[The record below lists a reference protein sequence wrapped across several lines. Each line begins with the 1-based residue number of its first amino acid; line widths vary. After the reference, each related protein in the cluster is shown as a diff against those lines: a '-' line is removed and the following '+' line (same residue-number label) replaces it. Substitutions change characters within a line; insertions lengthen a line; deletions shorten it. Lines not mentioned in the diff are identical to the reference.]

1 MKTNKNKIWKTGVIA
16 GMLAALVLAFSACG
30 SEPEDSSTAE
40 VKTTTTTTVTT
51 KATTTV
57 ETTTTTAKTTTET
70 TVETTTTTAKTTTE
84 TSEITTTAETTAA
97 ETKREP
103 EKNTAAA
110 EPMVEK
116 PRATTAKPAQPTPTK
131 KTTAAPK
138 GHYETIHH
146 EAVTQQVWVEDSP
159 AGEKKIFQCRCGLRL
174 NSFDEYVAHDGAALD
189 KGDDTHYSY
198 EFWYEET
205 PAQGHYETQIVK
217 AAYDEQVWVQD

>member
-40 VKTTTTTTVTT
+40 VKTTTTITVTT
-51 KATTTV
+51 EATT
-57 ETTTTTAKTTTET
+57 T

-84 TSEITTTAETTAA
+84 TSEITTTAETTAATAA

-116 PRATTAKPAQPTPTK
+116 PRATTAKPAQPTPAK
-131 KTTAAPK
+131 KTTAAAPK

-159 AGEKKIFQCRCGLRL
+159 AGEKEVIECRCGLRL
-174 NSFDEYVAHDGAALD
+174 KSFDDWCSHDKTLSMN
-189 KGDDTHYSY
+189 GDDNHYSY
-198 EFWYEET
+198 RVYYEDT
-205 PAQGHYETQIVK
+205 PAQGHYETQVIQ

>member
-40 VKTTTTTTVTT
+40 VKTTTTITVTT
-51 KATTTV
+51 EATT
-57 ETTTTTAKTTTET
+57 T

-84 TSEITTTAETTAA
+84 TSEITTTAETTAATAA

-131 KTTAAPK
+131 KTTAAAPK

-159 AGEKKIFQCRCGLRL
+159 AGEKTIFQCRCGLRL
-174 NSFDEYVAHDGAALD
+174 NSFDEYVAHSSTLLD
-189 KGDDTHYSY
+189 NYNEHCTY
-198 EFWYEET
+198 EFWYEEV
-205 PAQGHYETQIVK
+205 PAQGHYETQVIQ

>member
-30 SEPEDSSTAE
+30 SEPEESSTAE
-40 VKTTTTTTVTT
+40 AKATTTTTVTT
-51 KATTTV
+51 EATTTTS
-57 ETTTTTAKTTTET
+57 ETTTTTE
-70 TVETTTTTAKTTTE
+70 KTTTE
-84 TSEITTTAETTAA
+84 TSESTTAETTTTAA
-97 ETKREP
+97 TAEAKKEP

-174 NSFDEYVAHDGAALD
+174 NSYNEYVAHSDALL
-189 KGDDTHYSY
+189 DDYNEHCTY
-198 EFWYEET
+198 EFWYEDT

>member
-70 TVETTTTTAKTTTE
+70 
-84 TSEITTTAETTAA
+84 SEITTTAETTAATAA

-174 NSFDEYVAHDGAALD
+174 NSYNEYVAHSDALL
-189 KGDDTHYSY
+189 DDYNEHCTY
-198 EFWYEET
+198 EFWYEDT

>member
-16 GMLAALVLAFSACG
+16 GMLAMLVLAFSACG
-30 SEPEDSSTAE
+30 SEPEDSNTAE
-40 VKTTTTTTVTT
+40 VKTTTTITV
-51 KATTTV
+51 
-57 ETTTTTAKTTTET
+57 
-70 TVETTTTTAKTTTE
+70 TAKTTTE
-84 TSEITTTAETTAA
+84 TSEITTTAETTAATAA

-174 NSFDEYVAHDGAALD
+174 NSYNEYVAHSDALL
-189 KGDDTHYSY
+189 DDYNEHCTY
-198 EFWYEET
+198 EFWYEDT

>member
-1 MKTNKNKIWKTGVIA
+1 MKNNKRKVWKTGVIA
-16 GMLAALVLAFSACG
+16 GMLAMLVLAFSACG
-30 SEPEDSSTAE
+30 SEPEESSTAE
-40 VKTTTTTTVTT
+40 AKATTTTTVTT
-51 KATTTV
+51 EATTTTT
-57 ETTTTTAKTTTET
+57 ETTTTTK
-70 TVETTTTTAKTTTE
+70 KTTTE
-84 TSEITTTAETTAA
+84 TSESTTAEATTTAATA

-174 NSFDEYVAHDGAALD
+174 NSYNEYVAHSDALL
-189 KGDDTHYSY
+189 DDYNEHCTY
-198 EFWYEET
+198 EFWYEDT
-205 PAQGHYETQIVK
+205 PAQGHYETQVIQ

>member
-1 MKTNKNKIWKTGVIA
+1 MKTNKNNIWKTGVIA

-51 KATTTV
+51 EAATTTV
-57 ETTTTTAKTTTET
+57 ETTATTVKTTT
-70 TVETTTTTAKTTTE
+70 K

-97 ETKREP
+97 TATETKREP

-116 PRATTAKPAQPTPTK
+116 PRATTAKPAKPTPTK
-131 KTTAAPK
+131 KTTAAAPK

-159 AGEKKIFQCRCGLRL
+159 AGEKTIFQCRCGAKF
-174 NSFDEYVAHDGAALD
+174 NSYNEYVAHDDAALE
-189 KGDDTHYSY
+189 KGDDTHYRY
-198 EFWYEET
+198 EFWYEEV
-205 PAQGHYETQIVK
+205 PAQGHYETQVIQ

>member
-40 VKTTTTTTVTT
+40 VKTTTTITVTT
-51 KATTTV
+51 EATT
-57 ETTTTTAKTTTET
+57 T

-84 TSEITTTAETTAA
+84 TSEITTTAETTAATAA

-131 KTTAAPK
+131 KTTAAAPK

-174 NSFDEYVAHDGAALD
+174 NSYNEYVAHSDALL
-189 KGDDTHYSY
+189 DDYNEHCTY
-198 EFWYEET
+198 EFWYEDT

>member
-16 GMLAALVLAFSACG
+16 GMLAMLVLAFSACG

-51 KATTTV
+51 EATT
-57 ETTTTTAKTTTET
+57 T

-84 TSEITTTAETTAA
+84 TSEITTTAETTAATAA

-131 KTTAAPK
+131 KTTAATK

-174 NSFDEYVAHDGAALD
+174 NSYNEYVAHSDALL
-189 KGDDTHYSY
+189 DDYNEHCTY
-198 EFWYEET
+198 EFWYEDT

>member
-16 GMLAALVLAFSACG
+16 GMLAMLVLAFSACG

-40 VKTTTTTTVTT
+40 AKATTTTTVTT
-51 KATTTV
+51 EATTTTT
-57 ETTTTTAKTTTET
+57 ETTTTTK
-70 TVETTTTTAKTTTE
+70 KTTTE
-84 TSEITTTAETTAA
+84 TSESTTAEATTTAATS

-174 NSFDEYVAHDGAALD
+174 NSYNEYVAHSDALL
-189 KGDDTHYSY
+189 DDYNEHCTY
-198 EFWYEET
+198 EFWYEDT

>member
-40 VKTTTTTTVTT
+40 VKTTTTITVTT
-51 KATTTV
+51 EATT
-57 ETTTTTAKTTTET
+57 T

-97 ETKREP
+97 TAAETKREP
-103 EKNTAAA
+103 DKNTAAA

>member
-16 GMLAALVLAFSACG
+16 GMLAMLVLAFSACG

-51 KATTTV
+51 EATT
-57 ETTTTTAKTTTET
+57 T

-84 TSEITTTAETTAA
+84 TSEITTTAETTAATAA

-174 NSFDEYVAHDGAALD
+174 NSYNEYVAHSDALL
-189 KGDDTHYSY
+189 DDYNEHCTY
-198 EFWYEET
+198 EFWYEDT

>member
-30 SEPEDSSTAE
+30 STAEDSSTAE

-51 KATTTV
+51 
-57 ETTTTTAKTTTET
+57 ETTTT

-84 TSEITTTAETTAA
+84 TSEITTTAETTAATAA

-174 NSFDEYVAHDGAALD
+174 NSFDEYVAHSSALLD
-189 KGDDTHYSY
+189 NYNEHCTY
-198 EFWYEET
+198 EFWYEDT

>member
-40 VKTTTTTTVTT
+40 VKTTTTITVTT
-51 KATTTV
+51 EATT
-57 ETTTTTAKTTTET
+57 T

-84 TSEITTTAETTAA
+84 TSEITTTAETTAATAA

-159 AGEKKIFQCRCGLRL
+159 AGEKEIFQCRCGLRL
-174 NSFDEYVAHDGAALD
+174 NSFDEYVAHSGALLD
-189 KGDDTHYSY
+189 DYNEHCTY
-198 EFWYEET
+198 EFWYEDT

>member
-16 GMLAALVLAFSACG
+16 GMLTALVLAFSACG

-40 VKTTTTTTVTT
+40 AKATTTTTVTT
-51 KATTTV
+51 EATT
-57 ETTTTTAKTTTET
+57 TTTET
-70 TVETTTTTAKTTTE
+70 TTITKKTTTE
-84 TSEITTTAETTAA
+84 TSESTTAEATTTAATA

>member
-16 GMLAALVLAFSACG
+16 GMLAMLVLAFSACG

-40 VKTTTTTTVTT
+40 VKTTTTITVTT
-51 KATTTV
+51 EATT
-57 ETTTTTAKTTTET
+57 T

-97 ETKREP
+97 TAAETKREP
-103 EKNTAAA
+103 EKNPAAA

-174 NSFDEYVAHDGAALD
+174 NSFDEYVAHSDALL
-189 KGDDTHYSY
+189 DDYNEHCTY
-198 EFWYEET
+198 EFWYEDT

>member
-51 KATTTV
+51 KAT
-57 ETTTTTAKTTTET
+57 T

-174 NSFDEYVAHDGAALD
+174 NSFDEYVAHDNAALD

>member
-40 VKTTTTTTVTT
+40 VKTTTTITVTT
-51 KATTTV
+51 EATT
-57 ETTTTTAKTTTET
+57 T

-84 TSEITTTAETTAA
+84 TSEITTTAETTAATAA

-159 AGEKKIFQCRCGLRL
+159 AGEKKIFQCRCGAKF
-174 NSFDEYVAHDGAALD
+174 NSYNEYVAHDDAALE
-189 KGDDTHYSY
+189 KGDDTHYRY
-198 EFWYEET
+198 EFWYEEV
-205 PAQGHYETQIVK
+205 PAQGHYETQVIQ

>member
-40 VKTTTTTTVTT
+40 AKATTTTTVTT
-51 KATTTV
+51 EATTTTT
-57 ETTTTTAKTTTET
+57 ETTTTTK
-70 TVETTTTTAKTTTE
+70 KTTTE
-84 TSEITTTAETTAA
+84 TSESTTAEATTTAATAEA
-97 ETKREP
+97 KKEP

-159 AGEKKIFQCRCGLRL
+159 AGEKTIFQCRCGAKF
-174 NSFDEYVAHDGAALD
+174 NSYNEYVAHDDAALE
-189 KGDDTHYSY
+189 KGDDTHYRY
-198 EFWYEET
+198 EFWYEEV
-205 PAQGHYETQIVK
+205 PAQGHYETQVIQ

>member
-1 MKTNKNKIWKTGVIA
+1 MKNNKRKVWKTGVIA
-16 GMLAALVLAFSACG
+16 GMLAMLVLAFSACG

-40 VKTTTTTTVTT
+40 AKATTTTTVTT
-51 KATTTV
+51 EATTTTT
-57 ETTTTTAKTTTET
+57 ETTTTTK
-70 TVETTTTTAKTTTE
+70 KTTTE
-84 TSEITTTAETTAA
+84 TSEITTTAETTAATAA

-174 NSFDEYVAHDGAALD
+174 NSYNEYVAHSDALL
-189 KGDDTHYSY
+189 DDYNEHCTY
-198 EFWYEET
+198 EFWYEDT

>member
-51 KATTTV
+51 KAT
-57 ETTTTTAKTTTET
+57 T

-174 NSFDEYVAHDGAALD
+174 NSYNEYVAHDGAALD

>member
-1 MKTNKNKIWKTGVIA
+1 MKNNKRKVWKTGVIA
-16 GMLAALVLAFSACG
+16 GMLAMLVLAFSACG

-40 VKTTTTTTVTT
+40 AKATTTTTVTT
-51 KATTTV
+51 EATTTTT
-57 ETTTTTAKTTTET
+57 ETTTTTK
-70 TVETTTTTAKTTTE
+70 KTTTE
-84 TSEITTTAETTAA
+84 TSESTTAEATTTAATA

-174 NSFDEYVAHDGAALD
+174 NSYNEYVAHSDALL
-189 KGDDTHYSY
+189 DDYNEHCTY
-198 EFWYEET
+198 EFWYEDT
-205 PAQGHYETQIVK
+205 PAQGHYETQVIQ

>member
-16 GMLAALVLAFSACG
+16 GMLAMLVLAFSACG
-30 SEPEDSSTAE
+30 SEPEESSTAE
-40 VKTTTTTTVTT
+40 AKATTTTTVTT
-51 KATTTV
+51 EATTTTT
-57 ETTTTTAKTTTET
+57 ETTTTTK
-70 TVETTTTTAKTTTE
+70 KTTTE
-84 TSEITTTAETTAA
+84 TSESTTAEATTTAATAEA
-97 ETKREP
+97 KKEP
-103 EKNTAAA
+103 EKGTAVA
-110 EPMVEK
+110 EPVVDK
-116 PRATTAKPAQPTPTK
+116 PKATTAKPASPTPVQ
-131 KTTAAPK
+131 KTTAAAPK

-159 AGEKKIFQCRCGLRL
+159 AGEKTIFQCRCGLRL

>member
-40 VKTTTTTTVTT
+40 VKTTTTITVTT
-51 KATTTV
+51 EATT
-57 ETTTTTAKTTTET
+57 T

-84 TSEITTTAETTAA
+84 TSEITTTAETTAATAA

-131 KTTAAPK
+131 KTTAAAPK

-159 AGEKKIFQCRCGLRL
+159 AGEKTIFQCRCGLRL
-174 NSFDEYVAHDGAALD
+174 NSFDEYVAHSSALLD
-189 KGDDTHYSY
+189 NYNEHCTY
-198 EFWYEET
+198 EFWYEDT

>member
-30 SEPEDSSTAE
+30 SEPEESSTAE
-40 VKTTTTTTVTT
+40 AKATTTTTVTT
-51 KATTTV
+51 EATTTTT
-57 ETTTTTAKTTTET
+57 ETTTTTK
-70 TVETTTTTAKTTTE
+70 KTTTE
-84 TSEITTTAETTAA
+84 TSESTTAEATTTAATAEA
-97 ETKREP
+97 KKEP
-103 EKNTAAA
+103 EKGTAVA
-110 EPMVEK
+110 EPVVDK
-116 PRATTAKPAQPTPTK
+116 PKATTAKPASPTPVK
-131 KTTAAPK
+131 KTTAAAPK

-159 AGEKKIFQCRCGLRL
+159 AGEKTIFQCRCGLRL

>member
-16 GMLAALVLAFSACG
+16 GMLAMLVLAFSACG

-40 VKTTTTTTVTT
+40 VKTTTTITVTT
-51 KATTTV
+51 EATTTTV
-57 ETTTTTAKTTTET
+57 ETTTTTAKTTT
-70 TVETTTTTAKTTTE
+70 
-84 TSEITTTAETTAA
+84 AETTAATTA

-116 PRATTAKPAQPTPTK
+116 PRATTAKPASPTPAK
-131 KTTAAPK
+131 KTTAAAPK

-174 NSFDEYVAHDGAALD
+174 NSFDEYVAHNGAALD

>member
-16 GMLAALVLAFSACG
+16 GMLAMLVLAFSACG
-30 SEPEDSSTAE
+30 SEPEDSNTAE
-40 VKTTTTTTVTT
+40 VKTTTTITVTT
-51 KATTTV
+51 EATT
-57 ETTTTTAKTTTET
+57 T

-84 TSEITTTAETTAA
+84 TSEITTTAETTAATAA

-174 NSFDEYVAHDGAALD
+174 NSYNEYVAHIDALL
-189 KGDDTHYSY
+189 DDYNEHCTY
-198 EFWYEET
+198 EFWYEDT

>member
-1 MKTNKNKIWKTGVIA
+1 MKNNKRKVWKTGMIA
-16 GMLAALVLAFSACG
+16 GMLTMLVLAFSACG
-30 SEPEDSSTAE
+30 SEPEESSTAE
-40 VKTTTTTTVTT
+40 AKATTTTTVTT
-51 KATTTV
+51 EA
-57 ETTTTTAKTTTET
+57 TTTTTK
-70 TVETTTTTAKTTTE
+70 TTTTTEKTTTE
-84 TSEITTTAETTAA
+84 TSESTTAETATTAA
-97 ETKREP
+97 TAEAKKEP
-103 EKNTAAA
+103 EKGTAVA
-110 EPMVEK
+110 EPVVDK
-116 PRATTAKPAQPTPTK
+116 PKATTAKPASPTPAK
-131 KTTAAPK
+131 KTTAAAPK

>member
-16 GMLAALVLAFSACG
+16 GMLAMLVLAFSACG

-40 VKTTTTTTVTT
+40 VKTTTTITVTT
-51 KATTTV
+51 EATT
-57 ETTTTTAKTTTET
+57 T

-84 TSEITTTAETTAA
+84 TSEITTTAETTAATAA

-116 PRATTAKPAQPTPTK
+116 PRATTAKPAQPTPV

-138 GHYETIHH
+138 GHYETVHH
-146 EAVTQQVWVEDSP
+146 EAVTEQVWVEDSP

-174 NSFDEYVAHDGAALD
+174 NSYNEYVAHSDALL
-189 KGDDTHYSY
+189 DDYNEHCTY
-198 EFWYEET
+198 EFWYEDT

>member
-40 VKTTTTTTVTT
+40 VKTTTT
-51 KATTTV
+51 
-57 ETTTTTAKTTTET
+57 T